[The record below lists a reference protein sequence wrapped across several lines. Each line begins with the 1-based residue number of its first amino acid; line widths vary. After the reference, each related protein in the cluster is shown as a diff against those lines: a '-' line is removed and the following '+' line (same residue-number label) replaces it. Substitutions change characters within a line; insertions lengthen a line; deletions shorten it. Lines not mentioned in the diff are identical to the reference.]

1 MIVLYDDYSVTGD
14 FYEWSAS
21 YISKLREEGVVKYV
35 TSYEEFKKILDSA
48 RLVIAVF
55 TTPTCTACMIYKP
68 IFYMVADKMKDDDVK
83 FIEVD
88 AFYAPEAAYE
98 SNVLTTPTTVAYIDG
113 SSIEM
118 VEGILDEESLIEFIK
133 NIMSK
138 TRG

>member
-1 MIVLYDDYSVTGD
+1 MYNDYSVTGD

-98 SNVLTTPTTVAYIDG
+98 SNVLITPTTVAYVDG
-113 SSIEM
+113 NSIEI

-138 TRG
+138 TKG